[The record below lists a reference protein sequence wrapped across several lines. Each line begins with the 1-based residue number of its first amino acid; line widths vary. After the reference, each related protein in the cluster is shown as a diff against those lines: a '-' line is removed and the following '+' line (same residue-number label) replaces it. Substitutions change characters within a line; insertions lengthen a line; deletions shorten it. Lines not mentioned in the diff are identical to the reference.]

1 MNSHGTLGGVS
12 TFFFLVLIAGLNAW
26 NQNGGVECSCSNC
39 EK

>member
-1 MNSHGTLGGVS
+1 MNGHGMLGGVS
-12 TFFFLVLIAGLNAW
+12 TCFFLFVIAGSNAW